1 MKSLELEKIKPVFS
15 YMILKIPNE
24 VHTSASGIDLDL
36 KTRNK
41 KIDQYIADG
50 SPLEVI
56 AVGPQVEAYKVGDS
70 IMFSNLSYPAQIA
83 GLGEKGIGDY
93 WMCRESDGA
102 MRYEG

>member
-1 MKSLELEKIKPVFS
+1 MKELDLKKIKPVFS
-15 YMILKIPNE
+15 YMIVKVPDE

-41 KIDQYIADG
+41 KIDDYIADG
-50 SPLEVI
+50 SPLEVVAI
-56 AVGPQVEAYKVGDS
+56 GPQVEGYKVGDG
-70 IMFSNLSYPAQIA
+70 IMFSNLSYPAQIK
-83 GLGEKGIGDY
+83 GVGETGIGDY